1 MPKTRSMN
9 FNNQEDEIIATAFT
23 VQGNNAP
30 AGTSQDGVQGPL
42 IPRVL
47 TGYRPSHI
55 KLEKSSFL

>member
-47 TGYRPSHI
+47 TLAILNFILLTLHH
-55 KLEKSSFL
+55 